1 MAQQHEWMTDGIALD
16 ASERI
21 LAEYEAEG
29 WQLVTLSWDSQAG
42 VFMGVWKRLVK
53 PKPRES
59 ASEAGMA
66 DSASEWTKAWRII
79 AVALKEIKAPDCDG
93 NARAIIARLAAQ
105 NMLIVGV
112 DNVKD

>member
-1 MAQQHEWMTDGIALD
+1 M
-16 ASERI
+16 
-21 LAEYEAEG
+21 
-29 WQLVTLSWDSQAG
+29 
-42 VFMGVWKRLVK
+42 K
-53 PKPRES
+53 PKES

-79 AVALKEIKAPDCDG
+79 AQSLKELRCPDCDG

-105 NMLIVGV
+105 NMLIVGI